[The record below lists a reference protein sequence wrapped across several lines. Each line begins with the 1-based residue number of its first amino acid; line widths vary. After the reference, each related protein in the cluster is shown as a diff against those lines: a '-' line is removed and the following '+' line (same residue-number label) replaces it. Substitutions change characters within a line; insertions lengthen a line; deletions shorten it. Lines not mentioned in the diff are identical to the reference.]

1 MAIIVNQEKC
11 IGCSACVPV
20 CPFGAIDMKNGKAVI
35 NENCTMC
42 GACLPVCP
50 VEAIYREEIERVVTM
65 DKTEFKGVWV
75 FIEQAGGEVKGVG
88 HELLGEGR
96 KLADELGEE
105 LAGVLI
111 GNGVEE
117 MASEVFASG
126 ADKVYL
132 VEGPEYDHYNTEAYT
147 VAFVD
152 LIQKFKP
159 AAILVGATNDGR
171 DLGPRVAARVRTGL
185 CADCTDLSIDPET
198 RLVLWTRPA
207 FGGNIMADILCPEHR
222 PQMGTVRPKVFKK
235 PAQDMNRTG
244 ELVKVA
250 SKVKIEDLK
259 VKLIEILA
267 VCTSNCKLE
276 EADIIVSG
284 GRGLNKP
291 ENFAAVEALAEVL
304 GAAVGASRAAVD
316 AGWKPALH
324 QVGQT
329 GKTVGPKIYIACG
342 ISGAIQHLA
351 GMSSSD
357 TIIAINKDPDAP
369 IFKVA
374 DYGIV
379 GDVLEVLPL
388 LTAEFSKYKA
398 ACK

>member
-1 MAIIVNQEKC
+1 MAVIVNQEKC
-11 IGCSACVPV
+11 VGCGACVPA
-20 CPFGAIDMKNGKAVI
+20 CPFDAIEMKDGKAEI
-35 NENCTMC
+35 NEKCTMC
-42 GACLPVCP
+42 GACVAVCP
-50 VEAIYREEIERVVTM
+50 VEAIFREEIERTVAM
-65 DKTEFKGVWV
+65 DKTEYKGVWV
-75 FIEQAGGEVKGVG
+75 FIEQAGGEIRGVA

-111 GNGVEE
+111 GNNVEA
-117 MASEVFASG
+117 MTKDVIASG

-152 LIQKFKP
+152 LIHKFKP
-159 AAILVGATNDGR
+159 TAILVGASNDGR
-171 DLGPRVAARVRTGL
+171 DLAPRVAARARTGL
-185 CADCTDLSIDPET
+185 CADCTNLSIDAET
-198 RLVLWTRPA
+198 GLVLWTRPA

-235 PAQDMNRTG
+235 PVPDFDRKG
-244 ELVKVA
+244 EVIKVA
-250 SKVKIEDLK
+250 SKVKAEDLK
-259 VKLIEILA
+259 VKLLEILE

-284 GRGLNKP
+284 GRGLGKP
-291 ENFAAVEALAEVL
+291 ENFSYVEALANAM

-357 TIIAINKDPDAP
+357 TIIAINKDADAP

-379 GDVLEVLPL
+379 GDVIEVLPL
-388 LTAEFSKYKA
+388 LTAAFEKYRA

>member
-1 MAIIVNQEKC
+1 MAVIVNQEKC
-11 IGCSACVPV
+11 VGCGACVPA
-20 CPFGAIDMKNGKAVI
+20 CPFAAIVMQDGKAQI
-35 NENCTMC
+35 TEACTMC
-42 GACLPVCP
+42 GACITVCP
-50 VEAIYREEIERVVTM
+50 VEAIYKEEVESNATM
-65 DKTEFKGVWV
+65 DKTQYKGIWV
-75 FIEQAGGEVKGVG
+75 YIEQSGGQVKGVA

-111 GNGVEE
+111 GHNVEG
-117 MASEVFASG
+117 MAKELFASG
-126 ADKVYL
+126 ANKVYL
-132 VEGPEYDHYNTEAYT
+132 VEGPEYEHYNTEAYT
-147 VAFVD
+147 VAFCD
-152 LIQKFKP
+152 LINKYKP
-159 AAILVGATNDGR
+159 TAILVGATNDGR
-171 DLGPRVAARVRTGL
+171 DLGPRIAARTKTGL
-185 CADCTDLSIDPET
+185 CADCTGLSIDEET
-198 RLVLWTRPA
+198 RLVKWTRPA

-235 PAQDMNRTG
+235 PEADPARSG
-244 ELVKVA
+244 EIVKVA
-250 SKVKIEDLK
+250 SKVKAEDLK
-259 VKLIEILA
+259 VKLLEVIA

-284 GRGLNKP
+284 GRGMGKP
-291 ENFAAVEALAEVL
+291 ENFNVVEDLALTL
-304 GAAVGASRAAVD
+304 GGAVGASRAAVD

-329 GKTVGPKIYIACG
+329 GKTVGPKIYFACG

-379 GDVLEVLPL
+379 GDVMEVLPL
-388 LTAEFSKYKA
+388 LNTEFAKYKA
-398 ACK
+398 SCK